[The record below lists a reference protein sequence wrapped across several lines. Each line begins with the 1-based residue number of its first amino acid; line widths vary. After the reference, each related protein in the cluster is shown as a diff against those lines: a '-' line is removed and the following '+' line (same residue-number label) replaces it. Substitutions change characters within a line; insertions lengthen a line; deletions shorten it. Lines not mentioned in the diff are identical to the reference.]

1 MKLKHL
7 FFLPLALLMA
17 SGCMKPNNNETP
29 IAVPTGTFTGK
40 FLQLRKKATGSGYDS
55 VKADLTLN
63 LNLTT
68 GFTITGDTTQHAG
81 SNGNFA
87 VDASYYFFEDKTKPS
102 SKAHLKGYYLYAYDG
117 TNLQLQQTYSDTL
130 GLFYVFKKN

>member
-1 MKLKHL
+1 MKIKHL
-7 FFLPLALLMA
+7 FLLPFALLIA
-17 SGCMKPNNNETP
+17 SGCMKTTKDETP

-40 FLQLRKKATGSGYDS
+40 FLQLRKKTTGTGYDS

-68 GFTITGDTTQHAG
+68 GFTISGDTTKHAG

-87 VDASYYFFEDKTKPS
+87 ADASYYFFDDKTKPS
-102 SKAHLKGYYLYAYDG
+102 SKA
-117 TNLQLQQTYSDTL
+117 
-130 GLFYVFKKN
+130 